1 MSIGQRNQEILP
13 VEPVAMPE
21 QTEDIKAETTAP
33 LPMLA
38 TMLFKKAELID
49 IQNHSPYYPRIARR
63 NGYEGVVL
71 LNLLVSEN
79 GRVENAEIVRS
90 SGYKILDR
98 EAEKAVREW
107 HFAPAEQAGEPVAS
121 HVEVPVVFRLG
132 ESE

>member
-1 MSIGQRNQEILP
+1 MEFLGSSADDQPHFRVRLP
-13 VEPVAMPE
+13 RYLRDLRSLWFAAIFQKGNTSSGGPPVAN
-21 QTEDIKAETTAP
+21 
-33 LPMLA
+33 
-38 TMLFKKAELID
+38 FKD
-49 IQNHSPYYPRIARR
+49 DDD
-63 NGYEGVVL
+63 V
-71 LNLLVSEN
+71 VSEN